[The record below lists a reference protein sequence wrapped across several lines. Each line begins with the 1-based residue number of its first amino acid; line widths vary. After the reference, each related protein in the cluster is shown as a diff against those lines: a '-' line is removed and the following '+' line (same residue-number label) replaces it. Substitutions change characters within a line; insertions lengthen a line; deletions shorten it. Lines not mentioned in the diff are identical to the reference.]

1 MTNSKPPL
9 SKGTISVVKADA
21 AMQLTNQEFFNSCMY
36 FTDEV
41 RLRLDGNEKFVNEFL
56 VCNKIGRGG
65 YSKVMRVIR
74 FERNQMHLLQKLR

>member
-1 MTNSKPPL
+1 MRSTTQSQMTVTKPPL
-9 SKGTISVVKADA
+9 AKAAINAVKADA
-21 AMQLTNQEFFNSCMY
+21 AMQLTNQEFFNSAMY

-41 RLRLDGNEKFVNEFL
+41 RLRLEGNDKFVNEFL

-74 FERNQMHLLQKLR
+74 FERN

>member
-1 MTNSKPPL
+1 MRSTTQSQMTVTKPPL
-9 SKGTISVVKADA
+9 AKAAINAVKADA
-21 AMQLTNQEFFNSCMY
+21 AMQLTNQEFFNSAMY

-41 RLRLDGNEKFVNEFL
+41 RLRLDGNDKFVNEFL

-74 FERNQMHLLQKLR
+74 FERN

>member
-1 MTNSKPPL
+1 MRSTTTSQMLKPPRP
-9 SKGTISVVKADA
+9 GNAAAANA
-21 AMQLTNQEFFNSCMY
+21 AMQLTNQEFFNSSMY

-74 FERNQMHLLQKLR
+74 FERN

>member
-1 MTNSKPPL
+1 MLKPPRP
-9 SKGTISVVKADA
+9 GNAAAANA
-21 AMQLTNQEFFNSCMY
+21 AMQLTNQEFFNSSMY

-74 FERNQMHLLQKLR
+74 FERN

>member
-1 MTNSKPPL
+1 MTVNKPPL
-9 SKGTISVVKADA
+9 AKAALNAVKADA
-21 AMQLTNQEFFNSCMY
+21 AMQLTNQEFFNSAMY

-41 RLRLDGNEKFVNEFL
+41 RLRLDGNDKFVNEFL

-74 FERNQMHLLQKLR
+74 FERN

>member
-1 MTNSKPPL
+1 
-9 SKGTISVVKADA
+9 
-21 AMQLTNQEFFNSCMY
+21 MY

-41 RLRLDGNEKFVNEFL
+41 RLRLDGNDKFVNEFL

-74 FERNQMHLLQKLR
+74 FERNQMHHLHRIRQQ